1 MSASQAKI
9 KEVREQKKALLEQ
22 QRELQA
28 EADAGKEERK
38 VARKAQAQARKDVR
52 EHKAA
57 VRDISAKIYTTFS
70 EGDSEEV
77 NTLADE
83 LMESATSL
91 VSAVRSFGSASEELE
106 DL

>member
-1 MSASQAKI
+1 MSASQAKL
-9 KEVREQKKALLEQ
+9 KEIREQKKLLLEEQ
-22 QRELQA
+22 KTLQA

-38 VARKAQAQARKDVR
+38 GARKAQAQARKDVR
-52 EHKAA
+52 THKSA
-57 VRDISAKIYTTFS
+57 VRDTSAKIYTAFS
-70 EGDSEEV
+70 EGDSAEV

-106 DL
+106 GL